1 MKKLIAVLLAVIT
14 VFSLITVAV
23 YADEEPAEPVASEN
37 VPEEETTM
45 HIQNED
51 GLVVP
56 TSTTQLKF
64 AFLFKTI
71 EKVMKFILGIFGAD
85 LDATLSGGVASFVA
99 KIEEIISNLDA
110 GIPTD

>member
-1 MKKLIAVLLAVIT
+1 
-14 VFSLITVAV
+14 
-23 YADEEPAEPVASEN
+23 
-37 VPEEETTM
+37 
-45 HIQNED
+45 IQNED